1 MVYRWGR
8 EHCAVAK
15 DFMKDPQYLVYK
27 SSFSGKIQRR
37 IWREVHPFFSLL
49 VLGESF
55 LSGFEKQYTT
65 NFLDRANVNNT
76 PTSGQG
82 FLFLHFIS
90 FDLKKKY
97 FLR

>member
-1 MVYRWGR
+1 
-8 EHCAVAK
+8 
-15 DFMKDPQYLVYK
+15 MKDPQYLVYK
-27 SSFSGKIQRR
+27 SSFSGKLTFGIQHR

-65 NFLDRANVNNT
+65 NFLDRANVNNA

-90 FDLKKKY
+90 FGFEKKIPEMG
-97 FLR
+97 LTV